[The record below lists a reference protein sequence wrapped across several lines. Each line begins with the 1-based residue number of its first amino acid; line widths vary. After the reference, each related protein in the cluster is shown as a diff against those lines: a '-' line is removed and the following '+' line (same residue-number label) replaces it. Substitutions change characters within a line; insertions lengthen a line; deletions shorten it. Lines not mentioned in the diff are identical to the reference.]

1 MNNKRL
7 TRREILAIVMLIF
20 SVALIGSALAWRGCS
35 ERRAAN
41 EIFATD
47 SLLRVIGERPLAV
60 KRDSVVTDSAK
71 AHKRKRGKK
80 KPKVPAAPPRQ
91 RDYAGETVD

>member
-20 SVALIGSALAWRGCS
+20 SVALIGSALAWRGCL
-35 ERRAAN
+35 ERRASN
-41 EIFATD
+41 EVFATD
-47 SLLRVIGERPLAV
+47 SLLRAIGEPPLAV
-60 KRDSVVTDSAK
+60 KRDCVVTDSAK

-80 KPKVPAAPPRQ
+80 KPKEPAAPPRQ
-91 RDYAGETVD
+91 RDYVRETVD

>member
-35 ERRAAN
+35 ERRAADDVC
-41 EIFATD
+41 AVD
-47 SLLRVIGERPLAV
+47 SLLRVIGERPLVV
-60 KRDSVVTDSAK
+60 KPDSVAADSAK
-71 AHKRKRGKK
+71 KYKRKRGKK

-91 RDYAGETVD
+91 RDYVGETVD

>member
-35 ERRAAN
+35 DRRAAD
-41 EIFATD
+41 EVFATD
-47 SLLRVIGERPLAV
+47 SLLRAIGERPLAV
-60 KRDSVVTDSAK
+60 KRDSLATDSVK
-71 AHKRKRGKK
+71 KHKRKRGKK

-91 RDYAGETVD
+91 RDYVRETVD

>member
-1 MNNKRL
+1 MNNKGL

-35 ERRAAN
+35 ERRASN
-41 EIFATD
+41 EVFATD
-47 SLLRVIGERPLAV
+47 SLLRAIGERPLAV

-91 RDYAGETVD
+91 RDYVRETVD

>member
-20 SVALIGSALAWRGCS
+20 SVALIGSASAWRGCS
-35 ERRAAN
+35 ERRASN
-41 EIFATD
+41 EVFATD
-47 SLLRVIGERPLAV
+47 SLLRAIGERPLAV
-60 KRDSVVTDSAK
+60 KRDSVVTDSVK
-71 AHKRKRGKK
+71 KHKRKRGKK
-80 KPKVPAAPPRQ
+80 KLKTPAAPPRQ

>member
-41 EIFATD
+41 EVFATD
-47 SLLRVIGERPLAV
+47 SLLRAIGERPLAV

-91 RDYAGETVD
+91 RDYVRETVD